1 MNSKL
6 FFMDDTD
13 SSRKPL
19 VWPVLH
25 TESHNDI
32 EQINIGSTQLNFS
45 ELLFEIECVYPRIS
59 KRLELLIGY
68 PEFEMEMNNL
78 LVPDRE
84 GRQGFPKPVLSNLL
98 KLSKLHTEKYGHL
111 SNKPECVWSKNRA

>member
-1 MNSKL
+1 MAVT
-6 FFMDDTD
+6 FMDNFDC
-13 SSRKPL
+13 SKKPL

-25 TESHNDI
+25 TEINSNV
-32 EQINIGSTQLNFS
+32 EQINIGNSEMNIS
-45 ELLFEIECVYPRIS
+45 ELLFEIECDYQHIS

-68 PEFEMEMNNL
+68 PEFEMEMSKL
-78 LVPDRE
+78 LIPDRP
-84 GRQGFPKPVLSNLL
+84 GRQGFPKQVLSNLL

>member
-1 MNSKL
+1 
-6 FFMDDTD
+6 MDD
-13 SSRKPL
+13 SNGSKKPL

-25 TESHNDI
+25 TEIHSDV
-32 EQINIGSTQLNFS
+32 EQINIGSPQLNFS
-45 ELLFEIECVYPRIS
+45 ELLFEIECVYPHIS

-68 PEFEMEMNNL
+68 PEFEMEMNKL